1 MVGHRVDELA
11 HGVGLAMSECG
22 MVMVRGRYTGYGQ
35 PAPWIVADFVRME
48 DGQLREHCDIV
59 EDEVTRENAA
69 RGLPVFGDV
78 FPADG

>member
-1 MVGHRVDELA
+1 M
-11 HGVGLAMSECG
+11 
-22 MVMVRGRYTGYGQ
+22 
-35 PAPWIVADFVRME
+35 ADFVRME

-78 FPADG
+78 FPADR